1 MANSVI
7 ITLGFS
13 GTDFTRDL
21 KFDNVPD
28 AALADIVTNAKAVN
42 ASLAG
47 GTDDGLA
54 DFFISDDYDATDSNN
69 VIGKFNRIVAVSSDA
84 ISETVIV

>member
-1 MANSVI
+1 MANSVT

-13 GTDFTRDL
+13 GTDFTRNL
-21 KFDNVPD
+21 KFDNVPNS
-28 AALADIVTNAKAVN
+28 ALSSIVTNAKAVN

-54 DFFISDDYDATDSNN
+54 DTFISDDYDATDSNN
-69 VIGKFNRIVAVSSDA
+69 IIGKFNRIVAVSSDA
-84 ISETVIV
+84 VTETVII